1 MLSINEFEKYA
12 AKRGLSGQALTFIED
27 IRGRPA
33 DMSVDGRQRDN
44 SIVYVTS
51 KKMQGRQIKT
61 RSRSLHASA
70 VKWHEFNQSVL
81 EYHTN
86 VHTFDLAS
94 CDENGRVRNRQSH
107 TVQLLVLG
115 DEAELEDWREERD
128 LVEAEKR
135 DAERFVKMTRYHLD
149 GGGRWHDRV
158 LEEKCAEL
166 GIAYRLRTSRDIP
179 RVFIENMRILD
190 DFHDTRNPLLSSDT
204 EERLREMV
212 DREPVRYVDVL
223 DKEGL
228 SADVLLSAIA
238 TGIVYVD
245 LSCIPVRDFEHLM
258 LFRDEGM
265 SKAYTCMS
273 ESLLPQE
280 SLPLPGIGNLKL
292 GMIVHFND
300 QQWEIIHERLDD
312 QPEVLFRTKEG
323 RQMVKPRHEA
333 LQLVLAQA
341 DQNERRDILDAEKRR
356 SLGNLTSDA
365 LKKAAA
371 KYSAIRD
378 GTAKLSKSTLWRA
391 KQAIQK
397 SASITDAILA
407 LAPRDADKGS
417 RIPRLPPAVEALA
430 KEFIEKEYNAP
441 NASSAQQIFN
451 KYSLACAER
460 GLCPMSYVTFLVR
473 VKEHRSIR
481 DRHGKR
487 VAYRD
492 SDIPLILDIR
502 EPIHGLFP
510 HEVVYIDH
518 TQPNL
523 MTAGTHGEDW
533 GKVWL
538 SAAVDAHVPIPRAS
552 YVSYDPPSAWSALM
566 VLRDY
571 VRRWHRLPRVVVVDG
586 GKEFRSHAFQLFC
599 KIFGIEIRY
608 RGPGRPRG
616 GALVERMF
624 GVTEQEFFTGLEGSS
639 LQLKDA
645 RMTTKSVSP
654 NQFRKWTFPALC
666 RALDHYLF
674 QVRPLD
680 VHPRLGI
687 SPREFEEARIQQTG
701 LRKHMS
707 IEFDENLLLL
717 TCPAPPQSQHRVY
730 PHRGIWESGR
740 YYWHSSFSTL
750 GKRKLEVRIEPW
762 LAQIIYVYTGSRW
775 EVATARDVEPLRG
788 RTRYEL
794 NQAIREKERFAR
806 LQAARERRKPE
817 RTARLVES
825 REPLNFDETIAA
837 KQRVMSDYYRS
848 LGLSVAKYEAMP
860 LLDAPY
866 DQRRPSTDHSSTES
880 QENMAIESGAA
891 NRVAPKVACETLDV
905 PQYIG
910 DIDDETAML

>member
-1 MLSINEFEKYA
+1 MLSTHEFEKYA
-12 AKRGLSGQALTFIED
+12 ATLGLSGRPLSVIEH
-27 IRGRPA
+27 IRERTA
-33 DMSVDGRQRDN
+33 DMSVDTRQRDN
-44 SIVYVTS
+44 SVVYLTS
-51 KKMQGRQIKT
+51 KKMRGRQIRT

-70 VKWHEFNQSVL
+70 VKWHEFNKSVL

-115 DEAELEDWREERD
+115 DNAYFEDWREERD
-128 LVEAEKR
+128 LIEAERR
-135 DAERFVKMTRYHLD
+135 DAERFVKLTRYYSD

-166 GIAYRLRTSRDIP
+166 GITHRLRTSRDIP
-179 RVFIENMRILD
+179 RVFVENMRILD
-190 DFHDTRNPLLSSDT
+190 DFLDTRNPLLSSDT
-204 EERLREMV
+204 EVRLRELV
-212 DREPVRYVDVL
+212 EREPVRYVDVL
-223 DKEGL
+223 EKDGL

-245 LSCIPVRDFEHLM
+245 LSSIPIRDFDHLM

-273 ESLLPQE
+273 DSLLPQE

-292 GMIVHFND
+292 GMIVHFDD

-323 RQMVKPRHEA
+323 HQMVKPRHEA

-341 DQNERRDILDAEKRR
+341 DQKERREILDAEKRR
-356 SLGNLTSDA
+356 SLSDLSSDA

-378 GTAKLSKSTLWRA
+378 GAAKFSKSTLWRA
-391 KQAIQK
+391 QQAIRNA
-397 SASITDAILA
+397 SSITDAILA

-417 RIPRLPPAVEALA
+417 RLPRLPSAVETLA
-430 KEFIEKEYNAP
+430 KELIEKEYNAP
-441 NASSAQQIFN
+441 KAPSAQQVFN
-451 KYSLACAER
+451 TYSLTCAKR
-460 GLCPMSYVTFLVR
+460 GLRPMSYVTFLVR
-473 VKEHRSIR
+473 VKAHRSIH
-481 DRHGKR
+481 DRQGKR

-502 EPIHGLFP
+502 EPVHGLFP

-538 SAAVDAHVPIPRAS
+538 SVAVDAHIPMPRAS
-552 YVSYDPPSAWSALM
+552 YVSYDPPSAWAALM

-571 VRRWHRLPRVVVVDG
+571 VRRWRRLPRVVVVDG

-599 KIFGIEIRY
+599 QIFGMEIRY

-616 GALVERMF
+616 GAPVERMF

-687 SPREFEEARIQQTG
+687 SPREFEEARLQQTG
-701 LRKHMS
+701 LRKHTS

-717 TCPAPPQSQHRVY
+717 TCPAPPQPQHRVY
-730 PHRGIWESGR
+730 PHRGVWESGR

-750 GKRKLEVRIEPW
+750 GGRKLEVRIEPW

-794 NQAIREKERFAR
+794 NQAIRERERFAR

-817 RTARLVES
+817 RAARLVEA
-825 REPLNFDETIAA
+825 REPLNFDEAIAA
-837 KQRVMSDYYRS
+837 KQQVMSDYYRS

-860 LLDAPY
+860 LLDEPY
-866 DQRRPSTDHSSTES
+866 NQPRPSEES
-880 QENMAIESGAA
+880 QKNMAVESGAA
-891 NRVAPKVACETLDV
+891 TQVAPQVADETLDV
-905 PQYIG
+905 SQYIG
-910 DIDDETAML
+910 EIDDETAML